1 MLTRPAEP
9 TELRDENNISLAVRE
24 AAVGYGAAPIVHDVS
39 LTVSRGTI
47 VCVIGPN
54 GAGKST
60 LLKALT
66 GRLRPFSG
74 RVQFGGADVTGAT
87 GNELARFGLGYV
99 PRSGDVF
106 APLTLQDNLE
116 MGAYLLPRRAVAG
129 RIDQVLD
136 GLPILKPMLKRYAK
150 TFSGGERKLLAI
162 GRCPVLEPKV
172 LILDVPTAN
181 PSPAMAQM
189 ILHEYVVSLAR
200 AGTAVLL
207 VEQRARDAMEICNWC
222 NVMVVGRIAVS
233 SEPAPLLAEPDFGEL
248 FLVARA
254 PDRRAADLQATDGDA
269 ASREPVDGSA
279 ASHDA
284 VGPRHEETGGGE

>member
-9 TELRDENNISLAVRE
+9 IELRDENNISLAVRD
-24 AAVGYGAAPIVHDVS
+24 ATVGYAAAPIVHDVS

-74 RVQFGGADVTGAT
+74 RVLLGGADVTGAT

-99 PRSGDVF
+99 PQSGD
-106 APLTLQDNLE
+106 
-116 MGAYLLPRRAVAG
+116 
-129 RIDQVLD
+129 
-136 GLPILKPMLKRYAK
+136 
-150 TFSGGERKLLAI
+150 
-162 GRCPVLEPKV
+162 
-172 LILDVPTAN
+172 
-181 PSPAMAQM
+181 
-189 ILHEYVVSLAR
+189 
-200 AGTAVLL
+200 
-207 VEQRARDAMEICNWC
+207 
-222 NVMVVGRIAVS
+222 NVMVAGRIAVS

-248 FLVARA
+248 FLGARA
-254 PDRRAADLQATDGDA
+254 PDRRAADLQATDVDA

-279 ASHDA
+279 ASHDTA
-284 VGPRHEETGGGE
+284 GLRRGQRHEETGGGE